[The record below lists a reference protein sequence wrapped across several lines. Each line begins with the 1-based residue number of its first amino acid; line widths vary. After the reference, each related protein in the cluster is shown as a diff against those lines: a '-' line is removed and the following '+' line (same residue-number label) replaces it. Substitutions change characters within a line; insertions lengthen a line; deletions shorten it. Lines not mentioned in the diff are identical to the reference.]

1 MEGSFSIEFKIV
13 LITEACH
20 LLHWIPILNFFS
32 IGSMYFDNRRK
43 KNNAIYSIEF
53 QYLNFFLMN
62 LVLVLQVC
70 IGIVIWLTLINFG
83 IGIGSNYEM
92 G

>member
-1 MEGSFSIEFKIV
+1 
-13 LITEACH
+13 
-20 LLHWIPILNFFS
+20 
-32 IGSMYFDNRRK
+32 MYFDNRRK

-70 IGIVIWLTLINFG
+70 IGIVI
-83 IGIGSNYEM
+83 
-92 G
+92 